1 LLNHYVP
8 IWYKKVSEI
17 VVPFSK
23 QAYDVSKEYLNTTW
37 IQSEPYRKQ
46 AVLYF
51 NDATKY
57 VNKLKSIH
65 MENYSHLDA

>member
-1 LLNHYVP
+1 LVNHYVP
-8 IWYKKVSEI
+8 IWYKKVSET

-23 QAYDVSKEYLNTTW
+23 QAFDVSREYLNTTW
-37 IQSEPYRKQ
+37 VQTEPYRKQ

-57 VNKLKSIH
+57 VNDIIFFLAIKFLF
-65 MENYSHLDA
+65 

>member
-1 LLNHYVP
+1 MVNHYVP
-8 IWYKKVSEI
+8 IWYKKVSET

-23 QAYDVSKEYLNTTW
+23 QAYDVSREYLNTTW
-37 IQSEPYRKQ
+37 IQTEPYRKQ

-57 VNKLKSIH
+57 VIKTKAISLK
-65 MENYSHLDA
+65 